1 MDNIIEFLLFL
12 LSDFILAN
20 YYVYCWHK
28 LKSYTCNEIKGI
40 NLKYFLTLILT
51 MVTLNLSSYIF
62 VQPFRLLVIFVL
74 LTAINYFFVKK
85 EIKQAIISVVISQT
99 ILALTETSFIIIAS
113 AVIGSKI
120 DTLVYDL
127 IPFIILNIYILIVS
141 CLICRTKVVHKIYL
155 LFYENKNL
163 KRNFEIFLYPLIIIF
178 IMIFATI
185 ESHIKISFTLVLII
199 NTLLAVIFIAII
211 ISSQNIK
218 NKYEKINSKYETS
231 ISSLKEYEVMI
242 DKFRVDTHENKNEFL
257 TIRNMIKDNNDKD
270 TVIKY
275 IDKLVDNKIKDNDK
289 IMKKTAKI
297 PEGGL
302 RATIYSKLCLMDK
315 LKIKYNLNISREVRT
330 TDLINLDEDLVLKIC
345 KILGV
350 FLDNA
355 IEAVKGLK
363 KKEIS
368 IEMYTIEDSLC
379 IDITNNFKGNLELDK
394 ITNMKYT
401 TKGDGHG
408 YGLTLVDNILSEEQ
422 SRLENEKS
430 INRDTFTQTLK
441 IKM

>member
-1 MDNIIEFLLFL
+1 MDLLEFVVHFIINIFIGIFSIFCWLKISNNKISNKSKIIVVFLSSLTITLVPYFFPNQIKLIILFL
-12 LSDFILAN
+12 
-20 YYVYCWHK
+20 
-28 LKSYTCNEIKGI
+28 
-40 NLKYFLTLILT
+40 FLIT
-51 MVTLNLSSYIF
+51 
-62 VQPFRLLVIFVL
+62 
-74 LTAINYFFVKK
+74 INYFLISK
-85 EIKQAIISVVISQT
+85 EIKQSIILVLISQM
-99 ILALTETSFIIIAS
+99 ILALAETSFIIFAAII
-113 AVIGSKI
+113 IGDKI
-120 DTLVYDL
+120 DTLVYEV
-127 IPFIILNIYILIVS
+127 IPFVILNLYILIVS
-141 CLICRTKVVHKIYL
+141 YLICKTKIIKKIYL
-155 LFYENKNL
+155 LFYENKNIQKKL
-163 KRNFEIFLYPLIIIF
+163 EMLIYPLMIIF
-178 IMIFATI
+178 IMIIATI
-185 ESHIKISFTLVLII
+185 ESHIQMSFTLILII
-199 NTLLAVIFIAII
+199 NTIMAIIFISIAIT
-211 ISSQNIK
+211 SRNVK
-218 NKYEKINSKYETS
+218 EKYNKINSKYETS

>member
-1 MDNIIEFLLFL
+1 MDLLEFVVHFIINIFIGIFSIFCWLKISNNKISNKSKIIVVFLSSLTITLVPYFFPNQIKLIILFL
-12 LSDFILAN
+12 
-20 YYVYCWHK
+20 
-28 LKSYTCNEIKGI
+28 
-40 NLKYFLTLILT
+40 FLIT
-51 MVTLNLSSYIF
+51 
-62 VQPFRLLVIFVL
+62 
-74 LTAINYFFVKK
+74 INYFLISK
-85 EIKQAIISVVISQT
+85 EIKQSIILVLISQM
-99 ILALTETSFIIIAS
+99 ILALAETSFIIFAAII
-113 AVIGSKI
+113 IGDKI
-120 DTLVYDL
+120 DTLVYEV
-127 IPFIILNIYILIVS
+127 IPFVILNLYILIVS
-141 CLICRTKVVHKIYL
+141 YLICKTKIIKKIYL
-155 LFYENKNL
+155 LFYENKNIQKKL
-163 KRNFEIFLYPLIIIF
+163 EMLIYPLMIIF
-178 IMIFATI
+178 IMIIATI
-185 ESHIKISFTLVLII
+185 ESHIQMSFTLILII
-199 NTLLAVIFIAII
+199 NTIMAIIFISIAIT
-211 ISSQNIK
+211 SRNVK
-218 NKYEKINSKYETS
+218 EKYNKINSKYETS

-315 LKIKYNLNISREVRT
+315 LKIKYNLNVSREVRT

>member
-1 MDNIIEFLLFL
+1 MDNILLILFSSFISSGVHIYCWKTLLKDNYQKKVVFQYLFSLMLATIAIFISNMLFAQSLKLFFIFFLLV
-12 LSDFILAN
+12 AN
-20 YYVYCWHK
+20 
-28 LKSYTCNEIKGI
+28 
-40 NLKYFLTLILT
+40 
-51 MVTLNLSSYIF
+51 
-62 VQPFRLLVIFVL
+62 
-74 LTAINYFFVKK
+74 NYFIICKN
-85 EIKQAIISVVISQT
+85 IKQSIILVVISHM
-99 ILALTETSFIIIAS
+99 ILAFTETSFIIIAS
-113 AVIGSKI
+113 LIIGSQI
-120 DTLVYDL
+120 DIIIYNPL
-127 IPFIILNIYILIVS
+127 PFLILNLYILILA
-141 CLICRTKVVHKIYL
+141 CFICHTKLTKKVYML
-155 LFYENKNL
+155 LCENKNI
-163 KRNFEIFLYPLIIIF
+163 KKNFESVVYSLMIIVTLLI
-178 IMIFATI
+178 ATI
-185 ESHIKISFTLVLII
+185 ESHISMPFTLVLTM
-199 NTLLAVIFIAII
+199 NTIMAIIFISLVIT
-211 ISSQNIK
+211 SSKIK
-218 NKYEKINSKYETS
+218 SNYNKINSKYQTS

-242 DKFRVDTHENKNEFL
+242 DKFRVYTHENKNEFL

-270 TVIKY
+270 TVVKY

-355 IEAVKGLK
+355 IEAVKKLK

-368 IEMYTIEDSLC
+368 IEMYNLNGQLC
-379 IDITNNFKGNLELDK
+379 IDITNNFKGNLDLNK
-394 ITNMKYT
+394 MSNAKYT
-401 TKGDGHG
+401 TKGEGHG
-408 YGLTLVDNILSEEQ
+408 YGLTLVNNILNEE
-422 SRLENEKS
+422 SDKLENEKS